1 MKPLS
6 GTNEHTYTHK
16 EDCDADVFLREEIS
30 VQELKNWYLWKSGRT
45 KINICNPRCYSL
57 KINKEKKAG

>member
-16 EDCDADVFLREEIS
+16 EDCDADVFLKEEIS
-30 VQELKNWYLWKSGRT
+30 VQELKN
-45 KINICNPRCYSL
+45 
-57 KINKEKKAG
+57 